1 MFSTLALL
9 IPLPSYRLLLW
20 LLGVVQQLD
29 DVQQARAALA
39 VAEERL
45 RFARDLHDVVGRHLS
60 AIAVKS
66 ELSAELARRD
76 DGRAGEQALEVR
88 GLAQEA
94 LREVREVVRGYR
106 EVDLETGPKD
116 GDRRL
121 VRLLRSAGIRCRTA
135 GDAAHWPPPVRA
147 ALGWGVREG
156 TTNVLRHSRAGSCSI
171 TLESTADG
179 LARLVVENDG
189 SGQGSRPPAPGSGL
203 AGLSERVRPLGGTV
217 QAGPEP
223 PDRFVLRVLVPPEA
237 P

>member
-66 ELSAELARRD
+66 ELSGELARRD
-76 DGRAGEQALEVR
+76 DGRAVEQALEVR

-106 EVDLETGPKD
+106 EVDLETEIAGSCA
-116 GDRRL
+116 
-121 VRLLRSAGIRCRTA
+121 LLRSAGIRCRTA
-135 GDAAHWPPPVRA
+135 GDATHWPPPVRA

-156 TTNVLRHSRAGSCSI
+156 TTNVLRHSLAGSCSI

-223 PDRFVLRVLVPPEA
+223 PDRFVLRVVVPPEA